1 MLPDIPDNYITYEL
15 YVAQILVLP
24 TFMSFVLTLKN
35 LVVFFKIIFLL
46 ISLFNL
52 DRIERNTNE

>member
-35 LVVFFKIIFLL
+35 LVVFFLIIFLL

>member
-35 LVVFFKIIFLL
+35 LVVFLQIIFLL
-46 ISLFNL
+46 FSLFNL